1 MASNTLTTHSRINL
15 VSFLP
20 FRFAHLPSYTNFAS
34 KSSNNTTHHTEMFK
48 KLLLLVLFVAPL
60 SLCAQK
66 FAHFDYGT
74 IMQAMPEFKTA
85 QASIEALGKQY
96 QSEIEGMQK
105 ELQTKAEKYQKEDTD
120 ATPANIKERHQQELQ
135 DMYQRLQQAQQ
146 DNTEKFQ
153 QEQQKKMQPIMQ
165 KVMNAVNTVAQEG
178 GYVYIIDKNASQQA
192 GIVIN
197 ETLSTDVT
205 SVVMKKLGITASATT
220 AAPAAKK

>member
-1 MASNTLTTHSRINL
+1 MASNSLTTHLRINL

-20 FRFAHLPSYTNFAS
+20 FRFAHLPSYTNFAA

-96 QSEIEGMQK
+96 QSEIECMQK
-105 ELQTKAEKYQKEDTD
+105 
-120 ATPANIKERHQQELQ
+120 
-135 DMYQRLQQAQQ
+135 
-146 DNTEKFQ
+146 
-153 QEQQKKMQPIMQ
+153 
-165 KVMNAVNTVAQEG
+165 
-178 GYVYIIDKNASQQA
+178 
-192 GIVIN
+192 
-197 ETLSTDVT
+197 
-205 SVVMKKLGITASATT
+205 
-220 AAPAAKK
+220 

>member
-1 MASNTLTTHSRINL
+1 M
-15 VSFLP
+15 
-20 FRFAHLPSYTNFAS
+20 
-34 KSSNNTTHHTEMFK
+34 
-48 KLLLLVLFVAPL
+48 LFVAPL

-153 QEQQKKMQPIMQ
+153 QPHPLLRNNKAYHTIALQQD
-165 KVMNAVNTVAQEG
+165 NSHRS
-178 GYVYIIDKNASQQA
+178 IIGTQ
-192 GIVIN
+192 
-197 ETLSTDVT
+197 TLCLCAD
-205 SVVMKKLGITASATT
+205 AF
-220 AAPAAKK
+220 